1 MKGKKINN
9 KANNVKTLQQMPH
22 TLLFLSIIITMII
35 LIAFSAFL
43 KAWENKPS
51 ATLHLVKTENGKVIS
66 IEEIKNNN
74 IK

>member
-1 MKGKKINN
+1 MNN
-9 KANNVKTLQQMPH
+9 KVKTLQQTPYI
-22 TLLFLSIIITMII
+22 LLFLAIIITMII

-43 KAWENKPS
+43 KTWKNKSS

-66 IEEIKNNN
+66 VEEINSNN

>member
-1 MKGKKINN
+1 MNN
-9 KANNVKTLQQMPH
+9 KSNNIKTLLQIPQI
-22 TLLFLSIIITMII
+22 LLFLVIIITMII

-66 IEEIKNNN
+66 VEETNSNN

>member
-1 MKGKKINN
+1 MNN
-9 KANNVKTLQQMPH
+9 KVKILEQTPH
-22 TLLFLSIIITMII
+22 ILLFLAIIITMII

-43 KAWENKPS
+43 KAWENEPS

-66 IEEIKNNN
+66 VEETNSNN

>member
-1 MKGKKINN
+1 MNN
-9 KANNVKTLQQMPH
+9 KVKTLQQTPYI
-22 TLLFLSIIITMII
+22 LLFLAIIITMII

-43 KAWENKPS
+43 KTWKNESS

-66 IEEIKNNN
+66 VEEINSNN

>member
-1 MKGKKINN
+1 MNN
-9 KANNVKTLQQMPH
+9 KVKTLEQTPH
-22 TLLFLSIIITMII
+22 ILLFLVIIITMII
-35 LIAFSAFL
+35 LISFSL
-43 KAWENKPS
+43 LISNKPS